1 MMIDADKAL
10 DFLAKFQDK
19 DDAITVWNLIGIFLK
34 FIPEGERR
42 KYSGLYCDY
51 LESDQWK
58 FKRRNM
64 FDLLYH
70 TCFVCGSESKAIHFH
85 HCNYEELFN
94 ETDRTCVPLCEDCH
108 KLVHEAAKFYTL
120 EYNKFI
126 EDGNLNHHV
135 CNVAN
140 FMSDLFDSV
149 KDDGA
154 WLAVFCVDINNTQSC
169 EKGRTFYNA
178 IEHFLEVK
186 YKIYD

>member
-19 DDAITVWNLIGIFLK
+19 DDAITVWNLIGLFLK

-42 KYSGLYCDY
+42 KYSGLYYEY

-58 FKRRNM
+58 FKRREILDIFN
-64 FDLLYH
+64 
-70 TCFVCGSESKAIHFH
+70 TCLVCGSESKAIHIH
-85 HCNYEELFN
+85 HCNYDELYN
-94 ETDRTCVPLCEDCH
+94 ETARTCIPLCEDCH

-140 FMSDLFDSV
+140 FMSDLFDS
-149 KDDGA
+149 DGVC
-154 WLAVFCVDINNTQSC
+154 LAFDGVDINNTQSC
-169 EKGRTFYNA
+169 EKGRTFYYT
-178 IEHFLEVK
+178 IQHFLEVN
-186 YKIYD
+186 YKIY